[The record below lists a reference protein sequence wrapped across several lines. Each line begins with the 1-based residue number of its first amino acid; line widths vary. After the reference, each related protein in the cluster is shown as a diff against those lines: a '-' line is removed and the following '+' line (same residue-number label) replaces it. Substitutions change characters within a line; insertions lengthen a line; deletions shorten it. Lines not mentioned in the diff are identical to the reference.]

1 MTSAAAASSAAS
13 PAAERWFG
21 DAFARLHPRLQA
33 LHREGGRLSGPVAF
47 EVGRGIAGLLGR
59 LALRRLGVDPAKRTH
74 TLIVE
79 ISHVEISHVDISHVA
94 DGLRWSRR
102 FDDGPETVSLFRP
115 VGHWPDG
122 HWCESSGPLVLELG
136 VDPVEGGWR
145 WRQRACRWWGMTVP
159 GWLAP
164 RVEAG
169 KTVDG
174 DAYRF
179 DVAIVLPLIGRVLA
193 WAGTLRMAS

>member
-1 MTSAAAASSAAS
+1 MTSAAAASSAAP

-33 LHREGGRLSGPVAF
+33 LHREGGRLIGPVAF
-47 EVGRGIAGLLGR
+47 EVGRGIGGLLGR
-59 LALRRLGVDPAKRTH
+59 LALRRLGIDPAKRTH
-74 TLIVE
+74 TLI
-79 ISHVEISHVDISHVA
+79 VDISHVA

-102 FDDGPETVSLFRP
+102 FDDGPEAVSLFRP
-115 VGHWPDG
+115 MGHWPDG

-145 WRQRACRWWGMTVP
+145 WRQRACRWRGMTVP
-159 GWLAP
+159 GWMAP

-169 KTVDG
+169 KSVEG

-179 DVAIVLPLIGRVLA
+179 DVAVRLPLVGPIVA